1 MTAMTIEKLAELL
14 KCGGAV
20 GAGGAGFPSYAKLNS
35 NADTIILNCAECEP
49 ILRLH
54 RQVLEK
60 YAFEITYALEV
71 IAAAVG
77 AKRVIIALKKSY
89 TGALAAAEAAVEKHV
104 NNENNIKFEIK
115 CLPEVYPSGD
125 EVVTIYETTGRVV
138 PPGKIPISVG
148 VTVFNVETALN
159 IYNIIENDA
168 PVTHKYVTIAGEVK
182 NPVTVYAPLGISF
195 KELIDKYAD
204 GITVSEYALINGGP
218 MMGRECG
225 IYDTVTKTT
234 NAILVL
240 PESHYVI
247 QRKRASIQI
256 DSKRAMAAC
265 CHCKMCTDL
274 CPRHLLGHPIAPDK
288 FMHSVSSGT
297 VREVEPML
305 NTAFCCGCG
314 LCEMYS
320 CGQGLS
326 PRTLIVEYKGRLR
339 KEGIRPPENPK
350 FKPVLKE
357 RKFRGV
363 SKERLTSRIG
373 LSKYE
378 ADAPLSDIE
387 VAANEYRIK
396 LSQHIGAPAQA
407 VVKVGDRVECGQV
420 IAAAADKALSVN
432 IHSPVNGV
440 VTSVDGMEITI
451 KQEGGR

>member
-14 KCGGAV
+14 KYGGAV

-60 YAFEITYALEV
+60 YAFEITDALEV

-77 AKRVIIALKKSY
+77 AERVIIALKKSY

-159 IYNIIENDA
+159 IYNIIENNA

-204 GITVSEYALINGGP
+204 
-218 MMGRECG
+218 
-225 IYDTVTKTT
+225 
-234 NAILVL
+234 
-240 PESHYVI
+240 
-247 QRKRASIQI
+247 
-256 DSKRAMAAC
+256 
-265 CHCKMCTDL
+265 
-274 CPRHLLGHPIAPDK
+274 
-288 FMHSVSSGT
+288 
-297 VREVEPML
+297 
-305 NTAFCCGCG
+305 
-314 LCEMYS
+314 
-320 CGQGLS
+320 
-326 PRTLIVEYKGRLR
+326 
-339 KEGIRPPENPK
+339 KE
-350 FKPVLKE
+350 
-357 RKFRGV
+357 
-363 SKERLTSRIG
+363 
-373 LSKYE
+373 
-378 ADAPLSDIE
+378 
-387 VAANEYRIK
+387 
-396 LSQHIGAPAQA
+396 
-407 VVKVGDRVECGQV
+407 
-420 IAAAADKALSVN
+420 
-432 IHSPVNGV
+432 
-440 VTSVDGMEITI
+440 
-451 KQEGGR
+451 